1 MFFLFNT
8 RILKRKK
15 KRNKSKFCCS
25 IETLIHLL
33 SDVVRANKNTADCSE
48 YEIIEIIKSWLV
60 RSKER
65 FYNNTR
71 TLGSDAPK
79 KAQTEPKKTTPTK
92 RKKVST
98 ELKEIEQEAPTK
110 PKRTVPNEEQIE

>member
-1 MFFLFNT
+1 MFFYL
-8 RILKRKK
+8 ILEFLKEK

-25 IETLIHLL
+25 IKTLIHLL

-48 YEIIEIIKSWLV
+48 YEVVEIIKSWLV

-79 KAQTEPKKTTPTK
+79 KAQTEPKK
-92 RKKVST
+92 
-98 ELKEIEQEAPTK
+98 A
-110 PKRTVPNEEQIE
+110 RTVPNEKQTE